1 MKLIELPT
9 TLQYL
14 GVQNRL
20 IETTSLPTTL
30 QCLDLQHCYGLT
42 DIPLL
47 SGPCMKYWTMNVLF
61 ACWTMCISEMNH
73 ASQHIQLKNFNLSP
87 KKNINNGKSPIFTPT
102 R

>member
-1 MKLIELPT
+1 MTRKSLRFKCRKLIELPT

-14 GVQNRL
+14 GAQNRL

-47 SGPCMKYWTMNVLF
+47 PVRRLVKP
-61 ACWTMCISEMNH
+61 
-73 ASQHIQLKNFNLSP
+73 QKQ
-87 KKNINNGKSPIFTPT
+87 
-102 R
+102 